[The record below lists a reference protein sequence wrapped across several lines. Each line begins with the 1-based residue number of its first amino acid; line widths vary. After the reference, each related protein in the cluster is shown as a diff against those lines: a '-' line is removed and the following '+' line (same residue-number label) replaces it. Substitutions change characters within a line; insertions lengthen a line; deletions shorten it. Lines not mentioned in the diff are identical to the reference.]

1 MIDFFFFFF
10 KVHKYW
16 TFFFFFFN
24 LITHLIRKLKI
35 LNWACGIKLDN
46 SWNPIWN
53 LIGFSFNFNFIYI
66 RKITFYHFK
75 LYLWLYFA
83 PQTIRMHVLHHK
95 LWSLLHFHLYIKSA
109 ANLDGNAWHHL
120 KISKYLSSQSFKNK
134 WENTL
139 YPSKLYS

>member
-1 MIDFFFFFF
+1 MDFFF
-10 KVHKYW
+10 Y
-16 TFFFFFFN
+16 
-24 LITHLIRKLKI
+24 LITHLIQKLKMLI
-35 LNWACGIKLDN
+35 WACGIKLDN

-53 LIGFSFNFNFIYI
+53 LIRFSFNFSFIHI
-66 RKITFYHFK
+66 RKMTFYHLK

-83 PQTIRMHVLHHK
+83 PQTIRMRVLHHK